1 MNPFSENR
9 FSQQQEIAPL
19 RICIFIFSIFP
30 FLGIGGIEKT
40 LGETIRQAWQIA
52 GVGLLFV
59 ELVLQ
64 NLVKWDDYIVY
75 FAMEQLFIL
84 FVTTMKSK
92 FLMGLLIT
100 TLANILIAL
109 LIRNDRVNFLY
120 AISVCMIIVVVCNA
134 FSMLRTGTGGFN
146 KVYFI
151 GGKNALSIVL
161 VPGSFVI
168 YLLEQEIEEQA
179 KRLDGYA
186 RYRMADTALF
196 LKRIFYVY
204 SIIAIGSIFYGRSG
218 TGIIMSLIT
227 LVTLLAVD
235 RISINK
241 RLIFM
246 GLSVIYGVILFGDA
260 IFTSDLW
267 IDFTTALDK
276 DPTLTYRTVVW
287 AGAMKTFKKNLMM
300 GIGKV
305 FCLPFVDNFGVQ
317 RAVSEA
323 HNFLLQILCSGGLI
337 DLFLNYSILRHSIAR
352 LDPRNRRQKIVFVC
366 YALILVNGFTE
377 SVNYKFFSILI
388 PALANSYLADME
400 PQRIAPSPNSGR
412 RKDNIG

>member
-120 AISVCMIIVVVCNA
+120 AISVCMIIVVVINA
-134 FSMLRTGTGGFN
+134 FSMLRLGTGGFN

-151 GGKNALSIVL
+151 GGKNTLSIVL

-168 YLLEQEIEEQA
+168 YLLEQEIEAQA

-204 SIIAIGSIFYGRSG
+204 SIIAIGSVFYGRSG

-246 GLSVIYGVILFGDA
+246 GLSVVYGVILFGDA

-287 AGAMKTFKKNLMM
+287 AEAMKTFKKNLMM

-305 FCLPFVDNFGVQ
+305 FWLPFVDNFGVQ

-377 SVNYKFFSILI
+377 AVNYKFFSILI

-400 PQRIAPSPNSGR
+400 TQRIAPSPNSGR